1 MKKLAFIAIISIL
14 IFAGCKKNLE
24 VMEPTPSPTQVTKM
38 ADMNVN
44 ADFAWNTEKNI
55 QVDVKSN
62 VKGVL
67 YIKSKDG
74 TVYHK
79 AMMNYGDTYQTSIAV
94 PTCETELEVLLAN
107 QSKTIPATSDWI
119 SVFFQ

>member
-44 ADFAWNTEKNI
+44 ADFTWNTEKNI